1 MAPAPE
7 FESPY
12 LERRREKE
20 PEQDFP
26 TSVLI
31 VDDDA
36 NYRTWFARLLDGLP
50 IHVVEAADGDEA
62 LAILD
67 VVRVDLLLLDRNMPR
82 MNGIETLAA
91 LRARE
96 TSSNVFAIMLT
107 AWDSADVRI
116 EALNRGFDD
125 FLPKNA
131 SDQEII
137 AKINASRRIVARH
150 RALNVEI
157 RELYN
162 LSIRD
167 PLTGLFN
174 RRYFDAT
181 CHVLLQSG
189 VPAAALLVDLDDF
202 KSVNDRWG
210 HLAGDAVLR
219 AVGEALASSLRSEDL
234 AARFGGDEFVVVLPR
249 ARLADAE
256 RVAARIDAAF
266 AALTWESPEMPAG
279 VRATIGIAATDD
291 QAPDLSTLL
300 AACDRDLYRWKWR
313 ARELKRKRRRQ
324 PVAP

>member
-1 MAPAPE
+1 MEPAPE
-7 FESPY
+7 FEFPT
-12 LERRREKE
+12 LDRRREKD

-26 TSVLI
+26 ASVLI

-36 NYRTWFARLLDGLP
+36 NYRRWLARLLDGLP
-50 IHVVEAADGDEA
+50 LHVVEAEDGEEA

-67 VVRVDLLLLDRNMPR
+67 AVRIDLLLLDRNMPR

-96 TSSNVFAIMLT
+96 KASDVFAIMLT

-116 EALNRGFDD
+116 EALDRGFDD

-131 SDQEII
+131 SDPEII

-181 CHVLLQSG
+181 CRMLLQSG
-189 VPAAALLVDLDDF
+189 IHAAALLVDLDNF
-202 KSVNDRWG
+202 KNVNDRWG
-210 HLAGDAVLR
+210 HLAGDTVLR
-219 AVGEALASSLRSEDL
+219 SVGEALMSTLRSED
-234 AARFGGDEFVVVLPR
+234 
-249 ARLADAE
+249 LADAE
-256 RVAARIDAAF
+256 RVAARIEAAF
-266 AALTWESPEMPAG
+266 AALTWESPQMPAG
-279 VRATIGIAATDD
+279 IHATIGVAATDD
-291 QAPDLSTLL
+291 QAPDLAGLL
-300 AACDRDLYRWKWR
+300 AACDRDLYRRKWK

-324 PVAP
+324 PHAL